1 MTIMSLCDYFGGSMV
16 RALRLLAGFLVLAL
30 AAGGCAIV
38 KNEPSPAETVNFGII
53 EDRLGSLRDRVRQD
67 IRVALGAFDDKTG
80 QYKDAT
86 ILRYS
91 SAVTKGGSDLLSHML
106 YRALGPR
113 VLVERNPQNLAL
125 IRQEYEMS
133 YRYDN
138 EGRNIGLVQQGG
150 PVGGLSGA
158 QYLVTGAVVYYTVD
172 RYSGGG
178 GVNFQGIGVNVRFG
192 SAKVAV
198 ELRLVD
204 MGSSEVLWS
213 TVQESGVEGW
223 QVGADIFRFVS
234 SNGKDYLVQA
244 EAGMAAQLPADYA
257 LQTTLEE
264 SVARM
269 VLENEKIF
277 LKSDAGRTNPR
288 G

>member
-1 MTIMSLCDYFGGSMV
+1 ML
-16 RALRLLAGFLVLAL
+16 RALKLLACLLLFGFAV
-30 AAGGCAIV
+30 GGCAIFDN
-38 KNEPSPAETVNFGII
+38 KPSPPEAVNFGVID
-53 EDRLGSLRDRVRQD
+53 DRLAALRGKIRKD

-91 SAVTKGGSDLLSHML
+91 SAVTKAGADVLSHML

-113 VLVERNPQNLAL
+113 ILVERDPRNLAL
-125 IRQEYEMS
+125 IREEYAML
-133 YRYDN
+133 YKYDN
-138 EGRNIGLVQQGG
+138 EGRLVGLIQTGG
-150 PVGGLSGA
+150 PSGGLSGA
-158 QYLVTGAVVYYTVD
+158 EYLITGAVIYYSVD

-178 GVNFQGIGVNVRFG
+178 GVNFQGIGVNARFG
-192 SAKVAV
+192 SALVAV

-213 TVQESGVEGW
+213 TVQQSGVEGW

-234 SNGKDYLVQA
+234 SSGRDYLVQA

-257 LQTTLEE
+257 LQASLEE
-264 SVARM
+264 SVVRM
-269 VLENEKIF
+269 ILENENIF
-277 LKSDAGRTNPR
+277 LKPDAARTSPP

>member
-1 MTIMSLCDYFGGSMV
+1 MV
-16 RALRLLAGFLVLAL
+16 KALRLVACFFVLAFVF
-30 AAGGCAIV
+30 GGCSIF
-38 KNEPSPAETVNFGII
+38 KNKPTPPEAVDFGII
-53 EDRLGSLRDRVRQD
+53 EDRLAPLKGKVRQD

-91 SAVTKGGSDLLSHML
+91 SAVTKGGTDLLSHLL

-113 VLVERNPQNLAL
+113 ILVERDPRNLAI
-125 IRQEYEMS
+125 IRQEYEMT

-138 EGRNIGLVQQGG
+138 EGRQVGLVQKAG
-150 PVGGLSGA
+150 PKGGLSGA
-158 QYLVTGAVVYYTVD
+158 QYLVTGAVIYYSVD

-178 GVNFQGIGVNVRFG
+178 GVNIEGIGFNVRFG

-223 QVGADIFRFVS
+223 QVGADVFRFIS
-234 SNGKDYLVQA
+234 SSGKDYLVQA

-257 LQTTLEE
+257 LHIGLEE
-264 SVARM
+264 SVVRM
-269 VLENEKIF
+269 ILENGDLF
-277 LKSDAGRTNPR
+277 LKPDSGRALPAG
-288 G
+288 

>member
-1 MTIMSLCDYFGGSMV
+1 MLACLLVFGSTV
-16 RALRLLAGFLVLAL
+16 
-30 AAGGCAIV
+30 GGCAIFDS
-38 KNEPSPAETVNFGII
+38 KPSPPVTINFGII
-53 EDRLGSLRDRVRQD
+53 EDRLSPLRGQVRQD

-80 QYKDAT
+80 QYKDST

-91 SAVTKGGSDLLSHML
+91 SAVTKGGPDLLSHLL

-113 VLVERNPQNLAL
+113 VLVERDPRNLAL
-125 IRQEYEMS
+125 IRQEYEMT
-133 YRYDN
+133 YKYDN
-138 EGRNIGLVQQGG
+138 EGRMIGLVQQGG
-150 PVGGLSGA
+150 PKGGLSGA
-158 QYLVTGAVVYYTVD
+158 QYLVTGAVIYYSVD

-178 GVNFQGIGVNVRFG
+178 GVNIEGIGVNVRFG

-223 QVGADIFRFVS
+223 QVGADMFRFVS
-234 SNGKDYLVQA
+234 SDGKNYLVQA

-257 LQTTLEE
+257 LQTSLEE
-264 SVARM
+264 SVVRM
-269 VLENEKIF
+269 VLENRDIF
-277 LKSDAGRTNPR
+277 LQSDAGRTSPR

>member
-1 MTIMSLCDYFGGSMV
+1 MLKFLQSLVG
-16 RALRLLAGFLVLAL
+16 LLVLGAAL
-30 AAGGCAIV
+30 QGCAIF
-38 KNEPSPAETVNFGII
+38 KSEPSPPEAISFGII
-53 EDRLGSLRDRVRQD
+53 EDRLAPLRENVRQD

-91 SAVTKGGSDLLSHML
+91 SAVTKGGTDLLSHLL

-113 VLVERNPQNLAL
+113 VLVERDPRNLA
-125 IRQEYEMS
+125 IIQQEYNMT
-133 YRYDN
+133 YKYDN
-138 EGRNIGLVQQGG
+138 EGRLVGLVQKGG
-150 PVGGLSGA
+150 PKGGLSGA
-158 QYLVTGAVVYYTVD
+158 QYLVSGAVIYYNVD

-178 GVNFQGIGVNVRFG
+178 GVNIEGIGINVRFG

-213 TVQESGVEGW
+213 TVQQSGVEGW
-223 QVGADIFRFVS
+223 QVGADVFRFIS
-234 SNGKDYLVQA
+234 SSGKDYLVQA

-257 LQTTLEE
+257 LQISLEE
-264 SVARM
+264 SVVRM
-269 VLENEKIF
+269 VLENDTIF
-277 LKSDAGRTNPR
+277 LKAGAGRTNPR